1 LLIISFIIQNSN
13 SYDYAGPYSELKEKS
28 SMLPRLEYIKQ
39 ARIRLGITQRKLAGL
54 TGISTSMINQIES
67 GRCKPSYETARK
79 LFEILSSLEGKS
91 SMKAGNICSTNLISV
106 QRDEMLHSAIDKMRK
121 NSISQIP
128 VFDGSRVVGI
138 ISEDGLAKS
147 MVEKDE
153 NKIRDTIISEVMEP
167 PPPLVDVSTP
177 AKAIVPLVRF
187 ARCVLVSER
196 GNVIGI
202 ITLSDTLKMVE

>member
-1 LLIISFIIQNSN
+1 
-13 SYDYAGPYSELKEKS
+13 
-28 SMLPRLEYIKQ
+28 MLPRLEYIKQ
-39 ARIRLGITQRKLAGL
+39 ARIRLSITQRKLAAL

-79 LFEILSSLEGKS
+79 IFEILGSLEGKS
-91 SMKAGNICSTNLISV
+91 SMKAGDICSINLITV
-106 QRDEMLHSAIDKMRK
+106 QKHEALHSAIDKMRR

-138 ISEDGLAKS
+138 ISEDGLAKN

-153 NKIRDTIISEVMEP
+153 KKVRDSIIDVVMEP
-167 PPPLVDVSTP
+167 PPPVVDISTP

-187 ARCVLVSER
+187 AKCVLVSEK

-202 ITLSDTLKMVE
+202 ITVSDTLKMVE

>member
-1 LLIISFIIQNSN
+1 
-13 SYDYAGPYSELKEKS
+13 
-28 SMLPRLEYIKQ
+28 MLPRLEYIKQ

>member
-1 LLIISFIIQNSN
+1 
-13 SYDYAGPYSELKEKS
+13 
-28 SMLPRLEYIKQ
+28 MLPRLEYIKQ
-39 ARIRLGITQRKLAGL
+39 ARIRLGITQRRLAGL

-202 ITLSDTLKMVE
+202 ITLTDTLKMVE